1 MSDQAFEV
9 PEEEFDQRPPRVADA
24 SKLIE
29 VGDRTWIL
37 PDHER
42 TPHVPNVG
50 FVVGERSVLVVESG
64 MGIANGER
72 VLEIGRDL
80 GEGRPLFLTA
90 SHFHPEHGL
99 GAQPFVGEATIILN
113 ARQREELFEKCRGY
127 VELFSTFTPAIA
139 EALEGVELVPPD
151 VVYTGELRLD
161 LGGRIVELSER
172 GDGHT
177 RGDQVVVVPDE
188 RVIFAGDLVE
198 ERFFAILPD
207 EDSDGDVWIRRLI
220 EIEAL
225 DSEVLVPGHGALGG
239 VELSRAARGSLEEIR
254 DRALALHAE
263 GADSEDVATA
273 VEAEQLERYAD
284 WGNRDW
290 IRPAALSFLRSAGPT
305 AALA

>member
-1 MSDQAFEV
+1 MSEGAFDV
-9 PEEEFDQRPPRVADA
+9 PEEQFDQRPPRVPDA

-29 VGDRTWIL
+29 VGERTWIL

-50 FVVGERSVLVVESG
+50 IVVGERSTLVVESG

-72 VLEIGRDL
+72 VLEIARDL

-99 GAQPFVGEATIILN
+99 GAQPFVGQATIILN
-113 ARQREELFEKCRGY
+113 GRQRDELFEKCRGY

-139 EALEGVELVPPD
+139 EALDGVELVPPD
-151 VVYTGELRLD
+151 VIYTGEMRLD
-161 LGGRIVELSER
+161 LGGRIVEFSER

-188 RVIFAGDLVE
+188 RIVFAGDLVE

-207 EDSDGDVWIRRLI
+207 EDSDGDVWIRRLE

-225 DSEVLVPGHGALGG
+225 APEVLVPGHGALGG
-239 VELSRAARGSLEEIR
+239 VELSVAARGSLEEIR
-254 DRALALHAE
+254 DQAAGLRAE
-263 GADSEDVATA
+263 GTPAEEIAAA
-273 VEAEQLERYAD
+273 VEADQLARYPD

-290 IRPAALSFLRSAGPT
+290 IRPAALSFLR
-305 AALA
+305 